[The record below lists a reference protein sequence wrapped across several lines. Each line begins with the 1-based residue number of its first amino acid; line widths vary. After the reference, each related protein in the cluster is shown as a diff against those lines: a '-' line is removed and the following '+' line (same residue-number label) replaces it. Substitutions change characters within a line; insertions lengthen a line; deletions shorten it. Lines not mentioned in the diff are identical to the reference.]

1 MGISNFSRHL
11 EIGGIILALMEFLGV
26 GRFVDQFLN
35 WQIQQLRLF
44 VGWYRGNTQLW
55 GLNSEI
61 SNINYFFLLFF
72 LISSF
77 YTYVELTVHEVQI
90 TTNLIVISVTTTGV
104 LYFLFLKVLLPVLE
118 FIIGCYIV
126 LLSILNTKGI
136 LAIAGILIALTG
148 FAISQ
153 VASSPDPVIQT
164 STP

>member
-1 MGISNFSRHL
+1 M
-11 EIGGIILALMEFLGV
+11 
-26 GRFVDQFLN
+26 
-35 WQIQQLRLF
+35 
-44 VGWYRGNTQLW
+44 
-55 GLNSEI
+55 
-61 SNINYFFLLFF
+61 
-72 LISSF
+72 
-77 YTYVELTVHEVQI
+77 HEVQI

-153 VASSPDPVIQT
+153 AASSPDPVIQT